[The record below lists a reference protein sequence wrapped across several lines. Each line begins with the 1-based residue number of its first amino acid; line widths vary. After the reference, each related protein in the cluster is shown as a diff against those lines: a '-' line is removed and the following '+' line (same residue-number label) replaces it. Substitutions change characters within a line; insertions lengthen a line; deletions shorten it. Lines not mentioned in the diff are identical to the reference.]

1 IARNK
6 ELDLVEVSPQ
16 ANPPVA
22 KILEWS
28 KFKYQL
34 EKKLKES
41 KSKRVDQKEMWFKA
55 YIDTGDLKHKVKKV
69 TEFLAKK
76 HPVKLTI
83 RAKGRTDR
91 SNMETLI
98 NKILVELE
106 GYIEEVVDKPKFEG
120 RNLSIIVRPIKN
132 LNKKKSNDEEKT
144 KDTQSNS

>member
-1 IARNK
+1 M
-6 ELDLVEVSPQ
+6 VEVSPQ

-34 EKKLKES
+34 EKKMKES

>member
-1 IARNK
+1 M
-6 ELDLVEVSPQ
+6 VEVSPQ

-144 KDTQSNS
+144 KDTQSDS